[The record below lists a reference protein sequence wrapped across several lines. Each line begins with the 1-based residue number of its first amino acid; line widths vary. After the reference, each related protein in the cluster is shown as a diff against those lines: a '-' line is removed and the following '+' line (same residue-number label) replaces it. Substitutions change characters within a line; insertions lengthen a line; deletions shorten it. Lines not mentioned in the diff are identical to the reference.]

1 MHLDHLSFAVGSKN
15 LKETAAEL
23 SALFGAEFLA
33 GGAHPRFGTINMVLP
48 LADGQYIE
56 IVEALDHPASDK
68 APFGQAV
75 RERTASGGGWLG
87 WCVSVDEIEPVEH
100 KIGRHAVSGNRHRP
114 DGYNLTWRQI
124 GVNGTKADPQL
135 PFVICWDVPAEEH
148 PSQMAEATVRLVSL
162 DIAGNPERISDW
174 LGEKA
179 IIALDDV
186 DVNWVA
192 PHGSPGIMSAVF
204 ETPNGEVRL

>member
-23 SALFGAEFLA
+23 GELLGADFLP
-33 GGAHPRFGTINMVLP
+33 GGPHPRFGTINMILP
-48 LADGQYIE
+48 LKDHQYIE
-56 IVEALDHPASDK
+56 IVEALDHPAAEK
-68 APFGQAV
+68 APFGQVV
-75 RERTASGGGWLG
+75 RERTESGGGWMG
-87 WCVSVDEIEPVEH
+87 WCVSVEDIEAVEAQ
-100 KIGRHAVSGNRHRP
+100 IGRHAVPGNRHRP
-114 DGYNLTWRQI
+114 DGYNLAWRQI
-124 GVNGTKADPQL
+124 GVNGTRADPQL
-135 PFVICWDVPAEEH
+135 PFVVRWDVPEEEH
-148 PSQMAEATVRLVSL
+148 PSQMAPSEIRLITL

-192 PHGSPGIMSAVF
+192 PNGHPGIMSVTLS
-204 ETPNGEVRL
+204 TPRGDVKI